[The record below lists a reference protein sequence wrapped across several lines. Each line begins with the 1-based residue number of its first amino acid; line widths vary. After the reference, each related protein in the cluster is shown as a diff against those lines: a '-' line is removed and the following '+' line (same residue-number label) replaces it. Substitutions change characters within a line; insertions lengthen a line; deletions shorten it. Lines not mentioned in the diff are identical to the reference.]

1 MGGASIVDVMVWI
14 TIVALATTIV
24 AHPES
29 AKIVTASGNAFSQS
43 LKAAQGK

>member
-1 MGGASIVDVMVWI
+1 MVWI

-29 AKIVTASGNAFSQS
+29 AKILTAGGEAFSKA

>member
-1 MGGASIVDVMVWI
+1 MSANSIVDVMVWI

-29 AKIVTASGNAFSQS
+29 AKILTAGGQAFSSS